1 MSYFTSIGNFGSFNP
16 STPQGSQGGPQ
27 APHSQVQNPVTSR
40 QVLPPSTQMI
50 GVSGTGPVR
59 PLHQPHIPRNMV
71 TDAIPQNSR
80 NDRKLADYGGSAMG
94 LSMGNSGTGYG
105 TYMPFQESSFSRKEA
120 HQKPALGQMGGVSD
134 SYARQF
140 DQAQHVN
147 PGMDIRKAYNSAPSV
162 PMTSTHDNYMSTLLA
177 PFGSTELQRK
187 SSGTRDGDLSG
198 RMTTPCIQSDRS
210 GDLSGRMTTSCF
222 QPDRSRDGDLSGRMF
237 EHNSNYMYNA
247 ERNLGLGIPMNSN
260 MGYDRN
266 GEIGQRRRCA
276 GPASTTVQRGIQG
289 DPGNQYFFQ
298 NFETLNKIAEN
309 EEQINRFMDRNPVNT
324 RRDEV
329 EKERLADRKQFMSSQ
344 GGMMA
349 KTTHV
354 GAISEITPQQT
365 RRNK

>member
-1 MSYFTSIGNFGSFNP
+1 MSYFTSIGNFGLFNSSTSTDSASGSGP
-16 STPQGSQGGPQ
+16 S

-40 QVLPPSTQMI
+40 QVMPPSTQMI
-50 GVSGTGPVR
+50 GVSGTGPVGG
-59 PLHQPHIPRNMV
+59 PTHIPRNRIP
-71 TDAIPQNSR
+71 DAIPQTSR

-94 LSMGNSGTGYG
+94 LSMGNSGAGYG
-105 TYMPFQESSFSRKEA
+105 TYMPFQESGISRKEA
-120 HQKPALGQMGGVSD
+120 HQMPQSGQQGGVSD

-140 DQAQHVN
+140 DPTFCTPGGGGGGSGSGSDRKVDQAQYIN
-147 PGMDIRKAYNSAPSV
+147 PGLDIRKGYNSAPSV
-162 PMTSTHDNYMSTLLA
+162 PLKSNYDNYM
-177 PFGSTELQRK
+177 
-187 SSGTRDGDLSG
+187 
-198 RMTTPCIQSDRS
+198 TTPVSSCIHPD
-210 GDLSGRMTTSCF
+210 TS
-222 QPDRSRDGDLSGRMF
+222 SRDISGRMF
-237 EHNSNYMYNA
+237 EHNANYMYNA

-266 GEIGQRRRCA
+266 GEVGQRRRCA
-276 GPASTTVQRGIQG
+276 GPSATVQSGIQG

-329 EKERLADRKQFMSSQ
+329 EKERLSDRKQFMSSQ

-349 KTTHV
+349 TRPGTL
-354 GAISEITPQQT
+354 SEITPQQT

>member
-1 MSYFTSIGNFGSFNP
+1 MSYFTSIGNFGLFSP
-16 STPQGSQGGPQ
+16 STPQASPQ
-27 APHSQVQNPVTSR
+27 TLPKGPHSQVQNPVASR

-59 PLHQPHIPRNMV
+59 PMHQPHIPRNMV
-71 TDAIPQNSR
+71 TDTIPQNSR

-94 LSMGNSGTGYG
+94 LSMGNSGAGYG

-120 HQKPALGQMGGVSD
+120 HQMPSSSASAE
-134 SYARQF
+134 STYARQF
-140 DQAQHVN
+140 DQAQMVN
-147 PGMDIRKAYNSAPSV
+147 PGMDIRKGYNSTPSV
-162 PMTSTHDNYMSTLLA
+162 PLKSNYDNY
-177 PFGSTELQRK
+177 
-187 SSGTRDGDLSG
+187 
-198 RMTTPCIQSDRS
+198 MTTPCIH
-210 GDLSGRMTTSCF
+210 
-222 QPDRSRDGDLSGRMF
+222 PDRSHDGDLSGRMF
-237 EHNSNYMYNA
+237 EHNANYAYNA

-266 GEIGQRRRCA
+266 GEVGQRRRCA
-276 GPASTTVQRGIQG
+276 GPGTVQSGIQG
-289 DPGNQYFFQ
+289 DPGSQYFFQ

-309 EEQINRFMDRNPVNT
+309 EEHINRFMDRNPVNT

-349 KTTHV
+349 PTTNV
-354 GAISEITPQQT
+354 GALSEITPQQT